1 MGSTF
6 LHFASLPRYHHL
18 LQARGLRIG
27 HVVLHFGYL
36 SKTTETDEYGTV
48 RKCIMKYTVDLKVIE
63 RTESTLN
70 LTPQHY
76 SETDGDDDK
85 MDGDKPEGRTDR
97 TLRATRRRL
106 LIAAERLR
114 RQSTSTISNSSFN
127 VARDK
132 MDWLNSL

>member
-1 MGSTF
+1 
-6 LHFASLPRYHHL
+6 
-18 LQARGLRIG
+18 
-27 HVVLHFGYL
+27 
-36 SKTTETDEYGTV
+36 
-48 RKCIMKYTVDLKVIE
+48 MKYTVDLKVIE

-70 LTPQHY
+70 LTPKDY
-76 SETDGDDDK
+76 SEMGDAKMDDDDK

-106 LIAAERLR
+106 MIAAERLR